1 MFSVLDFT
9 RIVAGAGSI
18 VGVAWVV
25 FQFIKW
31 AVEFAC
37 KRLDVRTAEL
47 NEREAD
53 VDSKME
59 RWRASM
65 ERDFRALKAKMA
77 VYERATNMLVTALH
91 VENPTNATLSM
102 VEQILRPYRELDQS
116 MTVDPDA
123 DLLRKL
129 G

>member
-1 MFSVLDFT
+1 MFAPLA
-9 RIVAGAGSI
+9 IGKLVAGAGTV
-18 VGVAWVV
+18 VGVAWVI

-37 KRLDVRTAEL
+37 KRLDVRAAEL

-59 RWRASM
+59 RWRLSM
-65 ERDFRALKAKMA
+65 ERDFRALKAKVG
-77 VYERATNMLVTALH
+77 VYERATNMLVSALH
-91 VENPTNATLSM
+91 RENPDNATLSM
-102 VEQILRPYRELDQS
+102 VDEILRPYRELDPS
-116 MTVDPDA
+116 IVDPDA